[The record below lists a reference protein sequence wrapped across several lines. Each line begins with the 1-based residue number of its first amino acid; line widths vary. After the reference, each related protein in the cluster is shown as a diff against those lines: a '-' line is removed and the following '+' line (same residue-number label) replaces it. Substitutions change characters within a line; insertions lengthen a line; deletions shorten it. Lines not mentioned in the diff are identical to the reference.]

1 MQGGYSMQRS
11 LSISPL
17 IAILIALTLQGCIH
31 TYPEGNGDDPTEV
44 KAALELDLGKEWTEQ
59 KIFYGEESRSAQSPL
74 LRTTVSI
81 SGKDGKASRFEK
93 IVSQDEIGN
102 GVLLLPLPAPLHAQV
117 YNINVWCD
125 YVDPISQSPL
135 GYDLTSLSDIK
146 SLYNNGLFLSYHDCR
161 HYNGTIDLSMHKGEW
176 DVKKVIP
183 IGMQFP
189 TGAFRIVAEDY
200 RDFLQLFSSDFIN
213 GEEFTVVVEY
223 ECDVPYAFNLR
234 DDVPT
239 RPKADVKFSRTLDYI
254 IFPVEELEIAADR
267 LFVTDK
273 PMKISMCITLFNS
286 AKAIVART
294 ESVTFPIERGKTT
307 TVSGKFLT
315 NFISGGLTIDT
326 RWDGEITIDI
336 E

>member
-1 MQGGYSMQRS
+1 MQRS

-44 KAALELDLGKEWTEQ
+44 KVALELDLGKEWTEQ

-146 SLYNNGLFLSYHDCR
+146 PLYNNGLFLSYHDCR

-200 RDFLQLFSSDFIN
+200 TDFLQLFSSDFIN
-213 GEEFTVVVEY
+213 GEEFTVVMEY
-223 ECDVPYAFNLR
+223 ESDLPSAFNLTE
-234 DDVPT
+234 DVPT
-239 RPKADVKFSRTLDYI
+239 RPTADVKFSRILDYI

-267 LFVTDK
+267 LFVTAE

-294 ESVTFPIERGKTT
+294 EGVTFPIERGKIT

-315 NFISGGLTIDT
+315 NFISGGLTIDS